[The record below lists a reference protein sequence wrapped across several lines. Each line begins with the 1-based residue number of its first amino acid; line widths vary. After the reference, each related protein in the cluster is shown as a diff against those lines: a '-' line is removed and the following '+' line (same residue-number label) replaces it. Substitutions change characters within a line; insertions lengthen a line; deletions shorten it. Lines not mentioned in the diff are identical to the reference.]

1 MKASSTVTMKDP
13 MTLVHFISALAS
25 ALFACATCGAADD
38 GATRA
43 AHAGQ
48 PLIGQPAPAA
58 VLRTLDGGTIDLAT
72 RYGRRPV
79 YLKFW
84 ATWCAPCLQQMPGFE
99 RIHRQYGKRIDV
111 IAVNAGFSDTE
122 ADVRAYRARHGL
134 TMPIALDD
142 GSLGRRLNLRVTPQH
157 VLIGADGRIAYVG
170 HLDDAALH
178 AALERAAQGRAAQGR
193 VAAAPA
199 QPVALAP
206 QAQAARVF
214 RVGDKVAGLDLPAGA
229 AGKPRALV
237 FFSPWCETYLRETRP
252 ATAQACRRVRED
264 ATRLLKRGGVD
275 WLAVAAPLWTSSVEL
290 AAYAKAHPGTPR
302 VVLDRDGAAF
312 AAFGI
317 RAIPSVVLVDAD
329 GRVARVLGPEER
341 GLDAA
346 LRAVGGQ

>member
-1 MKASSTVTMKDP
+1 MKALTTVTIKDP
-13 MTLVHFISALAS
+13 MTLIHLIAAFAT

-43 AHAGQ
+43 AQAGQ

-72 RYGRRPV
+72 RYGRKPV

-84 ATWCAPCLQQMPGFE
+84 ATWCAPCLKQMPGFE

-122 ADVRAYRARHGL
+122 ADVRAYRARNGL

-178 AALERAAQGRAAQGR
+178 AALDRVAQDR

-237 FFSPWCETYLRETRP
+237 FFSPWCETYLRESRP

-264 ATRLLKRGGVD
+264 ATRLMKEGGVD
-275 WLAVAAPLWTSSVEL
+275 WLGVAAPLWTSAAEL
-290 AAYAKAHPGTPR
+290 AAYAGAHPGTPPLA
-302 VVLDRDGAAF
+302 LDRDGAAF

-317 RAIPSVVLVDAD
+317 RAIPSVVLLDAD
-329 GRVARVLGPEER
+329 GRVARVLGPEQR

-346 LRAVGGQ
+346 LRAVRARR

>member
-1 MKASSTVTMKDP
+1 
-13 MTLVHFISALAS
+13 MTLIHFITALAT

-43 AHAGQ
+43 AQAGQ
-48 PLIGQPAPAA
+48 TLIGQPAPAV

-72 RYGRRPV
+72 RYGRKPV

-99 RIHRQYGKRIDV
+99 RIYRQYGKRIDV

-157 VLIGADGRIAYVG
+157 VVIGADGRIAYVG

-178 AALERAAQGRAAQGR
+178 AALDR
-193 VAAAPA
+193 VAAAP
-199 QPVALAP
+199 
-206 QAQAARVF
+206 RVF
-214 RVGDKVAGLDLPAGA
+214 RVGDKVAGLDLPSGA

-264 ATRLLKRGGVD
+264 ATRLMKQGGVD
-275 WLAVAAPLWTSSVEL
+275 WLAVAAPLWTSAPEL
-290 AAYAKAHPGTPR
+290 AAYAKAHPGTPPLA
-302 VVLDRDGAAF
+302 LDRDGAAF

-317 RAIPSVVLVDAD
+317 RAIPSVVLLDAD

-341 GLDAA
+341 GLDTA
-346 LRAVGGQ
+346 LRAVRGR

>member
-13 MTLVHFISALAS
+13 MTLIHLIAAFAT
-25 ALFACATCGAADD
+25 ALFTCATCGAADD

-72 RYGRRPV
+72 RYGRKPV

-122 ADVRAYRARHGL
+122 ADVRAYRARNGL

-142 GSLGRRLNLRVTPQH
+142 GTLGRRLNLRVTPQH

-178 AALERAAQGRAAQGR
+178 AALDRVAQGKAA
-193 VAAAPA
+193 A

-206 QAQAARVF
+206 QADAARVF
-214 RVGDKVAGLDLPAGA
+214 RVGDNVEGVDLPAGA

-237 FFSPWCETYLRETRP
+237 FFSPWCETYLRASRP

-264 ATRLLKRGGVD
+264 ATRLMKRGGVD
-275 WLAVAAPLWTSSVEL
+275 WLAVAAPLWTSTAEL
-290 AAYAKAHPGTPR
+290 VAYAKVHPGTPPLA
-302 VVLDRDGAAF
+302 LDRDGAAF

-317 RAIPSVVLVDAD
+317 RAIPSVVLLDAD

-346 LRAVGGQ
+346 LRAVRGR

>member
-1 MKASSTVTMKDP
+1 
-13 MTLVHFISALAS
+13 MTLIHFITALAT

-43 AHAGQ
+43 AQAGQ
-48 PLIGQPAPAA
+48 TLIGQPAPAV

-72 RYGRRPV
+72 RYRRKPV
-79 YLKFW
+79 YPKFW

-99 RIHRQYGKRIDV
+99 RIHRQYGNRIDV
-111 IAVNAGFSDTE
+111 IGVNAGFNDTE
-122 ADVRAYRARHGL
+122 ADVRAYRTRHGL

-157 VLIGADGRIAYVG
+157 VVIGADGRIAYVG

-178 AALERAAQGRAAQGR
+178 AALDR
-193 VAAAPA
+193 VAAAP
-199 QPVALAP
+199 
-206 QAQAARVF
+206 RVF
-214 RVGDKVAGLDLPAGA
+214 RVGDKVAGLDLPSGA

-264 ATRLLKRGGVD
+264 ATRLMKQGGVD
-275 WLAVAAPLWTSSVEL
+275 WLAVAAPLWTSDAEL
-290 AAYAKAHPGTPR
+290 AAYAKAHPGTPPLA
-302 VVLDRDGAAF
+302 LDRDGAAF

-317 RAIPSVVLVDAD
+317 RAIPSVVLLDAD

-341 GLDAA
+341 GLDTV
-346 LRAVGGQ
+346 LRAVRGR